1 MRADAR
7 RTHRRPAL
15 RALLASV
22 LASVLAALLLAG
34 CVRLP
39 NSGDVTVPDD
49 VPDGVG
55 DAAVDYVPPGPTPG
69 ETPDEIVQHFLGA
82 MRATSLQT
90 SVARSFLTEATA
102 EAWSPEQ
109 RTIVYE
115 DASRPTSGTTVN
127 VDLQGSASLDDRGQ
141 WVGEPGGADRTVTF
155 GMQQE
160 DGEWRIATLPNA
172 LIVPL
177 TWLEAR
183 YQRADL
189 YFLDPSSRILVP
201 TPVFVPSGEQLASRL
216 VNALLEGPPDTLTG
230 VVDTALG
237 GAGPGTTVE
246 VSSSGLA
253 SIRTTGVDGAPGALT
268 EPMVAQ
274 LAWTLRQ
281 VPSIVRIRVLVD
293 DVALRVP
300 DGGTDFAVGAGQRY
314 TPDVAG
320 ADAALYGLD
329 GDQVVELD
337 GTAAEPVAG
346 TEELLGAG
354 VQRLAVDL
362 FGTRVAAQV
371 ADGSVVVVPLD
382 DPAAPTARIP
392 AEGTARMSWDF
403 AGRLWIADGD
413 DEARLRVVSSGTV
426 TSLDA
431 PDLVGQRLTSLTVSR
446 DGSRL
451 VAVVGVPGAQRVVVS
466 RVRYDERGGVAD
478 VVEPAQDLAVD
489 AAGLTVLDVG
499 WRSATEVVVLA
510 RIDDTLVQ
518 LQRVPVDGSPG
529 ADDGTTLLMSEAER
543 LVTSTSPGTQLL
555 LVGPQLV
562 EEYDGARLVA
572 SDARVA
578 GLTYPG

>member
-1 MRADAR
+1 MSRAVLTAVL
-7 RTHRRPAL
+7 TAL
-15 RALLASV
+15 V
-22 LASVLAALLLAG
+22 AALVLAG

-39 NSGDVTVPDD
+39 DSGDVTVPDD
-49 VPDGVG
+49 VPEGVG
-55 DAAVDYVPPGPTPG
+55 NAAVDYVPPGPTPG

-102 EAWSPEQ
+102 DAWSPEQ

-115 DASRPTSGTTVN
+115 DASRPTSGTSVS

-141 WVGEPGGADRTVTF
+141 WVGEPSGADRTVTF

-216 VNALLEGPPDTLTG
+216 VNALLEGPPDALAG
-230 VVDTALG
+230 VIGTALG
-237 GAGPGTTVE
+237 GPGPGTTVE

-253 SIRTTGVDGAPGALT
+253 SVRMTGADGAPAALT

-320 ADAALYGLD
+320 ADAGLYGLD
-329 GDQVVELD
+329 GDQVVEVD
-337 GTAAEPVAG
+337 DAETEPVAG
-346 TEELLGAG
+346 TEELLGTG
-354 VQRLAVDL
+354 VRRLAVDL

-382 DPAAPTARIP
+382 DPAAPTTRIP

-403 AGRLWIADGD
+403 AGRLWIVDGGD
-413 DEARLRVVSSGTV
+413 RARLRVVSSGTV
-426 TSLDA
+426 TPLDA
-431 PDLVGQRLTSLTVSR
+431 PDLSGQRITAMTVSR

-451 VAVVGVPGAQRVVVS
+451 VAVVGPQGAQRVVVS

-478 VVEPAQDLAVD
+478 VVEPAQDLAAD

-529 ADDGTTLLMSEAER
+529 ADDDTTLLMSEAQR
-543 LVTSTSPGTQLL
+543 LVTSTAPGTPLL
-555 LVGPQLV
+555 LVGPTLV
-562 EEYDGARLVA
+562 EEYDGSRLVA
-572 SDARVA
+572 SEARAA

>member
-1 MRADAR
+1 MRTRAGAGGPAPR
-7 RTHRRPAL
+7 RTP
-15 RALLASV
+15 RAV
-22 LASVLAALLLAG
+22 VLAALLAVVLGLAG

-39 NSGDVTVPDD
+39 DSGDVTVPDD
-49 VPDGVG
+49 VPEGVG
-55 DAAVDYVPPGPTPG
+55 NAAVDYVPPGPTPG
-69 ETPDEIVQHFLGA
+69 EAPDEIVQHFLGA

-90 SVARSFLTEATA
+90 SVARSFLTETTA
-102 EAWSPEQ
+102 ETWAPEQ

-115 DASRPTSGTTVN
+115 DASRPTSGTTVS

-141 WVGEPGGADRTVTF
+141 WVGEPSREDRTLTF

-183 YQRADL
+183 FQRADL

-201 TPVFVPSGEQLASRL
+201 TPVFVPSGEQLAARL
-216 VNALLEGPPDTLTG
+216 VNALLEGPPDTLAG
-230 VVDTALG
+230 VVDSALG
-237 GAGPGTTVE
+237 DAGPGTTVE

-253 SIRTTGVDGAPGALT
+253 SIRMTGSEGAPEALT

-281 VPSIVRIRVLVD
+281 VPSVVRIRVLVD

-300 DGGTDFAVGAGQRY
+300 DGGADFAVGAGQRY

-320 ADAALYGLD
+320 ADAGLYGLV
-329 GDQVVELD
+329 GDQVVEVD
-337 GTAAEPVAG
+337 GAATEPVAG
-346 TEELLGAG
+346 TEELLGTGAR
-354 VQRLAVDL
+354 RLSVDL
-362 FGTRVAAQV
+362 YGTRVAAQV

-382 DPAAPTARIP
+382 DPSAPTTRIP
-392 AEGTARMSWDF
+392 TEGVARLSWDF
-403 AGRLWIADGD
+403 AGRLWIADGND
-413 DEARLRVVSSGTV
+413 GARLRVVSSGTV
-426 TSLDA
+426 TPLNA
-431 PDLVGQRLTSLTVSR
+431 PDLGGQRLTALTVSR

-451 VAVVGVPGAQRVVVS
+451 VAVIGAPGAQRVVVS

-489 AAGLTVLDVG
+489 TLGLTVLDVG

-510 RIDDTLVQ
+510 RLDDTLVQ
-518 LQRVPVDGSPG
+518 LQRAPVDGSPG
-529 ADDGTTLLMSEAER
+529 ADDDTTLLMSDAER
-543 LVTSTSPGTQLL
+543 LVTSTAPGTPLL
-555 LVGPQLV
+555 LVGPEVV

-572 SDARVA
+572 SEASAA